1 MQQAVAFG
9 GVVLHPGQGAA
20 DLAQGLVVEVTAPA
34 ALHQAAGLAQPG
46 GGLVE
51 VGDTALVVTVG
62 QVAELEVLDAALEA
76 VQRVP
81 GQGVRAGRGHSAEG
95 SGGDSDAQAARGQAL
110 GEPGTRSQFPERTRP
125 VSGARPMRALPG
137 DRGFHPV
144 ALQQH
149 GLHRG
154 HQLGSL
160 DNLDLRVQLRP
171 GQLAKTLREGQQ
183 AVLTGVF
190 PSGRLVFFG
199 LLGRRVPVG
208 LLLQGLG
215 EGVRP
220 PVRRYVRDHWR
231 HLLSS

>member
-1 MQQAVAFG
+1 M
-9 GVVLHPGQGAA
+9 LHAGQGAA
-20 DLAQGLVVEVTAPA
+20 DLAQGLVVEVPAPA
-34 ALHQAAGLAQPG
+34 AFHQAAGLVQPG

-51 VGDTALVVTVG
+51 VGDTALVVPLG
-62 QVAELEVLDAALEA
+62 QVGELEVLDAALEA

-81 GQGVRAGRGHSAEG
+81 GQRVGAGRGHSAEG

-110 GEPGTRSQFPERTRP
+110 GEPGTRTQFPERTRP
-125 VSGARPMRALPG
+125 VGAFGPMGALFG
-137 DRGFHPV
+137 ERGFRPV

-160 DNLDLRVQLRP
+160 DDLDLRVQLRP
-171 GQLAKTLREGQQ
+171 GQLAETLREGQKT
-183 AVLTGVF
+183 ARIGVF
-190 PSGRLVFFG
+190 RDGRSWSFG
-199 LLGRRVPVG
+199 LLGRRFPVG